1 MLTGPS
7 ESPGPPEDQKA
18 GWGGGSQTAWPPR
31 RASTPDHPAPQAE
44 PRPPGRALRNA
55 GGGEGAGCPAPPLR
69 PPLPAAGLLV
79 LHHLQR
85 PRGPPPPPGPLAPSP
100 HPRPPGPLGSAVPC
114 GLGATPS
121 PTPAVQNGERT
132 GRPQASSDAC
142 TRGKQLAL
150 GCRGCP
156 SQQRTGSF
164 SGVWWGGLGG
174 GPRSPQGRV
183 LGEGER
189 GALGW
194 LSPGGDGPLSCPVPG
209 PLPPGEA
216 DRVLGRVTTA

>member
-18 GWGGGSQTAWPPR
+18 GGGRWLSDSL
-31 RASTPDHPAPQAE
+31 ASASGLH
-44 PRPPGRALRNA
+44 PRPPSPAGRAEAA
-55 GGGEGAGCPAPPLR
+55 GQGSEERRWGRGSWVPHSSTEAPPPRSRPACSAPPSAPPR
-69 PPLPAAGLLV
+69 PPA
-79 LHHLQR
+79 
-85 PRGPPPPPGPLAPSP
+85 PPPPPT
-100 HPRPPGPLGSAVPC
+100 RPPGPLGSAVHC

-121 PTPAVQNGERT
+121 PTPAVQSGECT
-132 GRPQASSDAC
+132 GHPQASSDAC

-189 GALGW
+189 GALGC

-209 PLPPGEA
+209 PRPPGEA